1 MSSGGLL
8 IDTNVLVL
16 FTVGSVNPARI
27 EAFKRTN
34 RYTKADFELLL
45 EVLENFDPLYTVA
58 HILAEVSNLTDLA
71 GIERLQARLVLKT
84 AISSLVQEVEMPSIR
99 AAEDPLYNDL
109 GLADAAIGALAR
121 THKCTVLT
129 DDLDLYVR
137 LSRDHVR
144 VINFAHLRAQQWGV

>member
-1 MSSGGLL
+1 
-8 IDTNVLVL
+8 
-16 FTVGSVNPARI
+16 
-27 EAFKRTN
+27 
-34 RYTKADFELLL
+34 
-45 EVLENFDPLYTVA
+45 
-58 HILAEVSNLTDLA
+58 
-71 GIERLQARLVLKT
+71 VLKT

-109 GLADAAIGALAR
+109 GLADAAIGAAAR